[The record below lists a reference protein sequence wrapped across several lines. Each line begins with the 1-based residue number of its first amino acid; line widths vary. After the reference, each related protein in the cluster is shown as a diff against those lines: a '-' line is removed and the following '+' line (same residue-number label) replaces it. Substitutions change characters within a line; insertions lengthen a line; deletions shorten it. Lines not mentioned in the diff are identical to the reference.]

1 MNNIE
6 VIGLGALNID
16 NIYQVESIL
25 GDGETA
31 VNREQVERILN
42 DGEAVVNREGF
53 FPGGSAANTIYGLA
67 KLGVSTGFAG
77 AVGDNAEGK
86 IMLEDFQK
94 VGVDISQIR
103 VKHGVKTGSALCL
116 SDKLN
121 FRSILVS
128 PGANSLLAMN
138 DIDLDYL
145 NRAKVLHISSFVDD
159 AQLKILLELMN
170 KIDVSV
176 KVSFS
181 PGALYATK
189 GLKALSP
196 ILARTYVL
204 FVNQN
209 ELQQLTGRD
218 INDGVEGCLK
228 LGCHIVVVTLGKGA
242 SYKTVMATS
251 YIRNA
256 ENEYMVKPSNKNTIS
271 ALDTIGAGD
280 AFASGFLYGLLKG
293 KGLEECGR
301 LGDIVAQFSIT
312 KVGARQGFPT
322 LSELAQ
328 RYQKLYS
335 QQL

>member
-1 MNNIE
+1 MAAID
-6 VIGLGALNID
+6 VVGMGAMNID
-16 NIYQVESIL
+16 QVY
-25 GDGETA
+25 
-31 VNREQVERILN
+31 RVERILL
-42 DGEAVVNREGF
+42 DGEAPVEEPSLL
-53 FPGGSAANTIYGLA
+53 PGGSAANTVYGLA
-67 KLGVSTGFAG
+67 KLGLRTGFIG
-77 AVGDNAEGK
+77 AVGDDAEGK

-94 VGVDISQIR
+94 VGVDTDQIT
-103 VKHGVKTGSALCL
+103 VKPKAKTGLALCL

-121 FRSILVS
+121 FRSIYVT
-128 PGANSLLAMN
+128 PGANSLLTM
-138 DIDLDYL
+138 DDLDLDYI
-145 NRAKVLHISSFVDD
+145 NQAEMLHVSSFVDD
-159 AQLKILLELMN
+159 SQFKVLLELMD
-170 KIDVSV
+170 KLDLSV

-189 GLKALSP
+189 GLKALSL

-218 INDGVEGCLK
+218 VNDGVEGCLK

-256 ENEYMVKPSNKNTIS
+256 ENEYMVKPSNKNIIS

-301 LGDIVAQFSIT
+301 LGDIVARFSIT